1 MFSNLSSSS
10 ISLATVTPSLV
21 TRGAPYDLSSTTL
34 RPLGPSVTRTA
45 LVRMSTPRNI
55 LSRASIENLTSFAA
69 IFILR
74 KCLTRQPLG
83 GLRAGGGLFNH
94 AHDVA
99 LFHDQ
104 VFDAVDLDFGARPF
118 AEQDPVA
125 FLEVDRDELAAFVAA
140 TWTDGN
146 DLSLSRLLFGRI
158 RNDDSACG
166 LTLCVDARNHHAVVK
181 RPKLHI
187 GSPKFLF
194 LLIFRING

>member
-1 MFSNLSSSS
+1 MLVD
-10 ISLATVTPSLV
+10 VTTP
-21 TRGAPYDLSSTTL
+21 AP
-34 RPLGPSVTRTA
+34 
-45 LVRMSTPRNI
+45 
-55 LSRASIENLTSFAA
+55 
-69 IFILR
+69 
-74 KCLTRQPLG
+74 
-83 GLRAGGGLFNH
+83 RAG
-94 AHDVA
+94 V
-99 LFHDQ
+99 
-104 VFDAVDLDFGARPF
+104 
-118 AEQDPVA
+118 
-125 FLEVDRDELAAFVAA
+125 EVSSAPSFSIDRDELAAFVAA